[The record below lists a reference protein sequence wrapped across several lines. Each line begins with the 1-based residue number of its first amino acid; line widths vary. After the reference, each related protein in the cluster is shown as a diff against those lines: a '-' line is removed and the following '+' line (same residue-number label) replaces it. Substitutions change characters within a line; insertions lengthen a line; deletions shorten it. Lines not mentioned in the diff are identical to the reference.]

1 MFLTA
6 AALALAA
13 FGLQAADSS
22 DVPAYRPLSLG
33 IEAGTTGPGG
43 SVSWRFMD
51 NLGVRAGA
59 DYISYSGTD
68 TIKNVKFNARLQLL
82 SEPLTLDIYPWTS
95 SSFHISAGIVLNQFQ
110 LGGSATGNLNL
121 PGGNGT
127 YSATANLRIE
137 QQAVDPYLG
146 IGGNLF
152 YFDHAHHW
160 AMTGDLG
167 AFYTGDPRVSLT
179 GAIPPTA
186 PNAATF
192 KSDLALEKAEI
203 RHDARY
209 AEFWPVIKLGVSF
222 SF

>member
-1 MFLTA
+1 MFLAT

-13 FGLQAADSS
+13 SVLQAAESS

-59 DYISYSGTD
+59 DYIYYKGSR
-68 TIKNVKFNARLQLL
+68 TIKDVNYNGRLQLL

-110 LGGSATGNLNL
+110 VSGSASSSDLHLFGNEYV
-121 PGGNGT
+121 G
-127 YSATANLRIE
+127 TANLRIE

-160 AMTGDLG
+160 AMTGELG

-179 GAIPPTA
+179 GTSAPPS
-186 PNAATF
+186 ATF
-192 KSDLALEKAEI
+192 QSDLAREKNEI

-209 AEFWPVIKLGVSF
+209 AEFWPVLKLGVSF